1 MMQAFRFDFEGAL
14 MKEKAGIRGR
24 GAAGFALLPF
34 PLFFARGEGRLRQS
48 DQRTAKGETE
58 ERGMGGKG

>member
-14 MKEKAGIRGR
+14 MKEKAGSR

-34 PLFFARGEGRLRQS
+34 FPFSGQGEGRLRQS

>member
-1 MMQAFRFDFEGAL
+1 

>member
-1 MMQAFRFDFEGAL
+1 
-14 MKEKAGIRGR
+14 MKEKAGSR

-34 PLFFARGEGRLRQS
+34 FPFSGQGEGRLRQS